1 MLEAV
6 LWDNDGVLVDTETLF
21 FEISRSAFAQL
32 GLTLTKKIWSQRYL
46 SEGCSSRE
54 IAAELGADP
63 SRIGPVLEERNQQ
76 YRVLLAQPPAIRP
89 GVVETL
95 SALKGRVRL
104 AIVTGCDRQQ
114 LDLVHRST
122 GLLDYFELI
131 VTSDDC
137 THAKPHPELYL
148 AALKALK
155 LPAHACMAIEDSPRG
170 LASAR
175 AAGIS
180 CVAVPT
186 ELTAGLD
193 FTGALSVE
201 EDVSAVLPLLDSGFL
216 RHALTRSRGA
226 PRAPRKIIPEPAA

>member
-1 MLEAV
+1 MIKAV

-21 FEISRSAFAQL
+21 FEITRTAFAQL
-32 GLTLTKKIWSQRYL
+32 GLMLTKEIWGQRYL
-46 SEGCSSRE
+46 SEGCPSRQ
-54 IAAELGADP
+54 IAAQLGADLT
-63 SRIGPVLEERNQQ
+63 RIEPVLERRNQQ

-89 GVVETL
+89 CVLETL

-114 LDLVHRST
+114 LDLVHQST

-148 AALKALK
+148 ASLKGLK
-155 LPAHACMAIEDSPRG
+155 LPAQACIAIEDSPRG

-193 FTGALSVE
+193 FAGALSVE
-201 EDVSAVLPLLDSGFL
+201 EDVSAVLPLLDSEIL
-216 RHALTRSRGA
+216 KTR
-226 PRAPRKIIPEPAA
+226 